1 MVEPHK
7 IKEMADIYA
16 DRNMKFRSFLKNRA
30 DPDKLDLQFRDLHN
44 EIFIRD
50 EYDCCKCC
58 NCCKLY
64 DIRIEPTDIPAIST
78 YLGLSEDEFAEQYLT
93 PDDEDADVSILKDKP
108 CCFLEADG
116 KCRIYEVRPLVCR
129 EFPHTN
135 KPDRLFSMISMID
148 FAEDCPVIF
157 EILERLKVIYRFRN

>member
-1 MVEPHK
+1 
-7 IKEMADIYA
+7 
-16 DRNMKFRSFLKNRA
+16 
-30 DPDKLDLQFRDLHN
+30 LHN

-64 DIRIEPTDIPAIST
+64 DIRIEQTDIPAISA
-78 YLGLSEDEFAEQYLT
+78 YLGLSAYEFAEQYLP
-93 PDDEDADVSILKDKP
+93 PDDEEADVSIMKDKP
-108 CCFLEADG
+108 CNFLETDG

-135 KPDRLFSMISMID
+135 KPDRLFSMIGMID

-157 EILERLKVIYRFRN
+157 EILERLKIIYGFRN